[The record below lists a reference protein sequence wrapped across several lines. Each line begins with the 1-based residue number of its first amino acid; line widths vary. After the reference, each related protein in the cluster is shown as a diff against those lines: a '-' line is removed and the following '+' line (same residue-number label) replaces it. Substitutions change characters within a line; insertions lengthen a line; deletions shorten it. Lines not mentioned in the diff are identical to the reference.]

1 MEFCGPKV
9 NLLIKII
16 TYANR
21 NSSKTINIILIVKKV
36 GTIHIHFECAND
48 DLHKFPKY
56 AIIVHIWK

>member
-1 MEFCGPKV
+1 MEMCGPKV

-36 GTIHIHFECAND
+36 GTIT
-48 DLHKFPKY
+48 
-56 AIIVHIWK
+56 VHCVV